1 MKETSS
7 PELAEEQL
15 WFILGSAE
23 LWGAGPHVLQPLKNK
38 HVVPLRNK
46 HSCQKVRGFSH
57 D

>member
-23 LWGAGPHVLQPLKNK
+23 LRGAGPHVLQPLRNK